1 MWVCICVFVCAC
13 VCVHVCWGMC
23 VRERE
28 RYCRQSPPIIV
39 IVEKHK
45 FSLFIY
51 WVTFADVNSPKDTH
65 QNDSSYE
72 DILLGIVYV
81 SPSRVYVWSRVH
93 VHHGLPVCKYLCVG
107 CLHTCMCLT
116 SRVQPSVCLFVCQTD
131 PHLLSS
137 SFVLFLCCL
146 VLTHSVTTVYHTL

>member
-1 MWVCICVFVCAC
+1 MHLCICVCLC
-13 VCVHVCWGMC
+13 VCMC
-23 VRERE
+23 VGECAWEKERD
-28 RYCRQSPPIIV
+28 RQSPPIIV

-72 DILLGIVYV
+72 DVLLGIVYV
-81 SPSRVYVWSRVH
+81 SPSVCTCDH
-93 VHHGLPVCKYLCVG
+93 VCMCIMG
-107 CLHTCMCLT
+107 CLCASICAWVACIHACVWLVV
-116 SRVQPSVCLFVCQTD
+116 SSHLSVFLFVCQTD